1 MTTKIKPVEIKHYNK
16 GSLGQRISRDFSLNK
31 YKYLL
36 ILPVLVYLFL
46 FCYKPMYGLVIAFK
60 NYKPTRGI
68 AGSKWVGFLWF
79 ETFFKDPYFFRL
91 IRNTFLLS
99 LLNIVF
105 GFPAPILLALLLNE
119 VSNNKF
125 KRTVQTITY
134 MPYFI
139 SMVVMCSIIKIYCQ
153 ENGLFSQIAEFFG
166 GSRKNYLMDAG
177 AFRPI
182 HVLSGIWQGIG
193 WNSII
198 YLAALAGIDQAQ
210 YEAARIDG
218 ANRFQQV
225 LHITLPGILPTIV
238 ILFVLRMG
246 SILNVGYEKV
256 LLLYNTSTYETA
268 DVLSTYIY
276 RMGLESQKYS
286 LSTAVGLFNT
296 LVNIVFLVLTNW
308 ISRRT
313 TESGL
318 F

>member
-1 MTTKIKPVEIKHYNK
+1 MTTKIKPVEINHYNK

-119 VSNNKF
+119 VGNNKF

-139 SMVVMCSIIKIYCQ
+139 SMVVMCSIIRIYCQ

-225 LHITLPGILPTIV
+225 LHITIPGILPTIV
-238 ILFVLRMG
+238 VLFVLRMG

-256 LLLYNTSTYETA
+256 LLLYNTSIYETA
-268 DVLSTYIY
+268 DVLSTYI
-276 RMGLESQKYS
+276 
-286 LSTAVGLFNT
+286 
-296 LVNIVFLVLTNW
+296 
-308 ISRRT
+308 
-313 TESGL
+313 
-318 F
+318 

>member
-1 MTTKIKPVEIKHYNK
+1 MRAVKNSYWKQEWKNVRRYKDLLALFTIVIAYFV
-16 GSLGQRISRDFSLNK
+16 IFK
-31 YKYLL
+31 Y
-36 ILPVLVYLFL
+36 I
-46 FCYKPMYGLVIAFK
+46 PMYGVTLAFK
-60 NYKPTRGI
+60 
-68 AGSKWVGFLWF
+68 
-79 ETFFKDPYFFRL
+79 DFRL
-91 IRNTFLLS
+91 KLGILRSPWAGLKHFRLLFSTPSFFEVLRNTVSIS
-99 LLNIVF
+99 LLRIVF

-119 VSNNKF
+119 VGNNKF

-139 SMVVMCSIIKIYCQ
+139 SMVVMCSIIRIYCQ

-225 LHITLPGILPTIV
+225 LHITIPGILPTIV
-238 ILFVLRMG
+238 VLFVLRMG

-256 LLLYNTSTYETA
+256 LLLYNTSIYETA